1 MRNEDLVNF
10 FQRAIKPTK
19 DRLFML
25 AGRALLMAIN
35 DDEKIQQ
42 VQLQALAGESLDKV
56 QRFQE
61 FGFTSVPPVGTEAVI
76 LSLGG
81 SRNNSIVIATEN
93 RNVRMKNLQS
103 GETAIYT
110 DDGTYI
116 VLKKAGQVEVK
127 AATLLTVDVP
137 NTLIKG
143 NVTINDNLLVKGTTV
158 LEKTLLVK
166 EDATFEKNVSVLIN
180 HTVGGNVIVTGVVS
194 ASGFTGP
201 SGGPAVLSVDIQTSG
216 NVTAAN
222 VIGGGTD
229 MAAIKS
235 VFNAHTHTETGTT
248 TDPTGTPL

>member
-143 NVTINDNLLVKGTTV
+143 NVTIEEKLVVEGQTE
-158 LEKTLLVK
+158 LENTLLVK
-166 EDATFEKNVSVLIN
+166 ENVTMEKDLAITLNQTI
-180 HTVGGNVIVTGVVS
+180 GGNLAVTGVIG
-194 ASGFTGP
+194 AAGFTGP
-201 SGGPAVLSVDIQTSG
+201 GGGPAVLTVDLQTSG
-216 NVTAAN
+216 EITAAN
-222 VIGGGTD
+222 VTAGGTD
-229 MAAIKS
+229 MASIKS
-235 VFNAHTHTETGTT
+235 TFNAHTHQETGST